1 MFFIKQVREDVL
13 GIVRAVS
20 GLSIMPEDVMT
31 QSGMDSLTGVELKH
45 RLERVYGINLPT
57 SAAFEYPTVSALATF
72 VHCKVR
78 TEMMIRL
85 ALFYSEMMRR
95 VFVIRF

>member
-1 MFFIKQVREDVL
+1 M

-45 RLERVYGINLPT
+45 RLESVYASNLPT
-57 SAAFEYPTVSALATF
+57 SAAFAYPTVSALETF
-72 VHCKVR
+72 VHEKCEQR
-78 TEMMIRL
+78 
-85 ALFYSEMMRR
+85 
-95 VFVIRF
+95 

>member
-1 MFFIKQVREDVL
+1 MGSCTYMTSCFFFKQVREDVL

-72 VHCKVR
+72 VHSKCEQR
-78 TEMMIRL
+78 
-85 ALFYSEMMRR
+85 
-95 VFVIRF
+95 